1 MSAFG
6 QKRTLQ
12 QNPATMGGADSA
24 APRIRAS
31 ASLHRPQQRRT
42 DRQKGTPGGELF
54 VLRDGEPYAVNVE
67 TGLTDLDYS
76 EVVSGIDPSDEIILL
91 PSAGLI
97 RSQDRFRQFAD
108 RFSGVP
114 GITGGNSD

>member
-1 MSAFG
+1 MRLCADRSRG
-6 QKRTLQ
+6 GRT
-12 QNPATMGGADSA
+12 G
-24 APRIRAS
+24 
-31 ASLHRPQQRRT
+31 RR
-42 DRQKGTPGGELF
+42 GSPGGRPAGSSANQYQFGGRYWLF
-54 VLRDGEPYAVNVE
+54 LLRNGEPYAVNVE

-108 RFSGVP
+108 QFGGVP
-114 GITGGNSD
+114 GISRGDSD

>member
-1 MSAFG
+1 
-6 QKRTLQ
+6 
-12 QNPATMGGADSA
+12 MGGADSA

-31 ASLHRPQQRRT
+31 ASLHCPQQRRT
-42 DRQKGTPGGELF
+42 DRQKGTPGGGLF
-54 VLRDGEPYAVNVE
+54 VLRDGAPYAVNVE

-114 GITGGNSD
+114 GISGGDSD